1 VRVELSDVAFA
12 YQREPVLAEVSLAL
26 PEGKVTVVIG
36 PSGSGKSTLLGI
48 LAGLLAP
55 RTGAVRFDGRD
66 VAAVPTERRDVGVV
80 FQSYALFP
88 HLTVAGN
95 VAFGLTSARGRRAAA
110 AAGTGQEVERRVE
123 ETAALLAIGP
133 LLGRRPAEL
142 SGGEQQRVALARA
155 IAPRP
160 ALLLL
165 DEPLSALD
173 ARLRRSVRAELAAL
187 LARLETTVFYVTH
200 DQEEAMLLADHLVVL
215 DRGRV
220 VQQGP
225 PLDLY
230 RRPAGA
236 FVASFLG
243 EANLLPAS
251 VVGVAGEDGR
261 TLRLETPLGA
271 VEVDRAELPAGAA
284 RGRRGTLLIRPED
297 LEIAPEGLPAT
308 VVAARGLGSY
318 DRTVLRLPSGEE
330 LLVHLLPGG
339 APAGGR
345 EVRVALRP
353 GRGHFLPEE

>member
-1 VRVELSDVAFA
+1 MRVELSDVAFA
-12 YQREPVLAEVSLAL
+12 YRREPVLAEVSLAL

-55 RTGAVRFDGRD
+55 RTGAVLFDGRD

-110 AAGTGQEVERRVE
+110 AAGTGEDVGRRVE

-243 EANLLPAS
+243 EANLLPAAI
-251 VVGVAGEDGR
+251 AGEEGGN
-261 TLRLETPLGA
+261 LRLETPLGA
-271 VEVDRAELPAGAA
+271 VEVARVALPAGAA
-284 RGRRGTLLIRPED
+284 RGRRGTLLVRPED
-297 LEIAPEGLPAT
+297 LEMAPEGPAAT

-330 LLVHLLPGG
+330 LLVHLPPGG